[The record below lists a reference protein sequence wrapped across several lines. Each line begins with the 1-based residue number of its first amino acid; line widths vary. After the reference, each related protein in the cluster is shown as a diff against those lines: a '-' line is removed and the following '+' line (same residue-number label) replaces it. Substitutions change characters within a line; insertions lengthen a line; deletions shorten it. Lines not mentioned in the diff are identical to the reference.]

1 MSAPGIFITE
11 TPPEA
16 GAGRGARLAVKDLF
30 DTAGVRTTYGSKVFA
45 DHVPET
51 TAPAVARLEAAGYA
65 SLGKANLHEFAWGIT
80 SENPHYGT
88 VPNPIAPGRVA
99 GGSSGGNAAALAAG
113 LVDAAIGTDSAGSIR
128 IPSACCGTTGFK
140 PTHGLVPLEGCFPLA
155 PTFDT
160 GGPMAL
166 DVARCERML
175 AALVPGFEPGAEPGS
190 LGDVRAGV
198 AWTERADPLV
208 RERVEAAA
216 ALLPA
221 PIAVEVP
228 APDGVYPCFARE
240 AAEVHAELFRDHR
253 AEYGENVATKIEWA
267 LTVEDAEVEAARA
280 ARKRYRERIA
290 ALFERIDVLVTPTV
304 PMVAPPTGIGD
315 LALRGRMI
323 ELTLPWNVV
332 GAPAL
337 ALPCGPAEDGLP
349 ASVQLV
355 GRPGDDATVL
365 AVGRALERALGVRR

>member
-1 MSAPGIFITE
+1 MTAPGIFITE
-11 TPPEA
+11 TPPA
-16 GAGRGARLAVKDLF
+16 DGAGPQLAVKDLF

-51 TAPAVARLEAAGYA
+51 TAPAVVRLEDAGYV
-65 SLGKANLHEFAWGIT
+65 SVGKANLHEFAWGIT

-88 VPNPIAPGRVA
+88 VPNPRAPGRVA

-113 LVDAAIGTDSAGSIR
+113 LVDAALGTDSAGSIR

-140 PTHGLVPLEGCFPLA
+140 PTFGLVPLDGCFPLA
-155 PTFDT
+155 PTFDH
-160 GGPMAL
+160 GGPMAS
-166 DVARCERML
+166 DVAGCERLL
-175 AALVPGFEPGAEPGS
+175 AVLVPGFAPAALDS
-190 LGDVRAGV
+190 LGDLRAGV

-208 RERVEAAA
+208 RERAEAAA
-216 ALLPA
+216 ALFPA
-221 PIAVEVP
+221 ARAVEVP
-228 APDGVYPCFARE
+228 APDGVYPCFGRE
-240 AAEVHAELFRDHR
+240 AAEVHADLFRERRD
-253 AEYGENVATKIEWA
+253 AYGENVATKIEWA
-267 LTVEDAEVEAARA
+267 LTIEDAEVDAARA
-280 ARKRYRERIA
+280 ERERYRERVA
-290 ALFERIDVLVTPTV
+290 AVFDRIDVLVTPTV

-337 ALPCGPAEDGLP
+337 ALPCGAAEDGLP

-355 GRPGDDATVL
+355 GRPGQDATVL
-365 AVGRALERALGVRR
+365 AAGRLLERALGAT